1 MDVRSTPWRS
11 THSQR
16 LKPGGPGAVARGL
29 LQGRAQL
36 LVAILLP
43 VPENYGRRL
52 FAFTLLFHVNAKL
65 IVLLKEYV
73 PSHESIAKSGSYF
86 LATLTARIGT
96 RTVVALLRANK
107 QQSVANV
114 GLQRSALGTKDR
126 SGQTPL
132 LHSLQFWT
140 VWRAIPEG
148 LGVGVE
154 TVHRVAQPRSKNLCG
169 GRRNGSPE
177 VLYV

>member
-52 FAFTLLFHVNAKL
+52 FAFTFLFHVNAKL
-65 IVLLKEYV
+65 IVLLA
-73 PSHESIAKSGSYF
+73 ES
-86 LATLTARIGT
+86 ARQFCC
-96 RTVVALLRANK
+96 RQSRLRATGRLGMDRNK
-107 QQSVANV
+107 SRPDDLSCSVAM
-114 GLQRSALGTKDR
+114 GEHTAG
-126 SGQTPL
+126 
-132 LHSLQFWT
+132 
-140 VWRAIPEG
+140 
-148 LGVGVE
+148 
-154 TVHRVAQPRSKNLCG
+154 
-169 GRRNGSPE
+169 
-177 VLYV
+177 

>member
-43 VPENYGRRL
+43 VPENYGRRF

-126 SGQTPL
+126 SGPDPTLAFFAILDRLAGDPRRTRGWRGNRASSRSAAFQKPL
-132 LHSLQFWT
+132 
-140 VWRAIPEG
+140 R
-148 LGVGVE
+148 
-154 TVHRVAQPRSKNLCG
+154 
-169 GRRNGSPE
+169 GSAE
-177 VLYV
+177 RQS